1 MENISISDTQQIS
14 IEKAFEYL
22 LNKIEYLINTE
33 KRDFVSIGLTGGS
46 LIKLLT
52 QVCKIHKE
60 KLVKYALKLKFF
72 FGDERFVPFTSD
84 DSTYK
89 GYVDLGFFAELGIP
103 QENVFPINPNTGD
116 IHRCADDYE
125 TRLQGLLN
133 KQNGFDILIL
143 GMGPD
148 GHICSLFPGHRLFTE
163 PQTRLVAA
171 IGDSPKPPPE
181 RVTLTLP
188 YINNSRFIM
197 FCSYGES
204 KAQILKRILVEKDT
218 SLPAASVKATN
229 ENAELKWYLDKEAAK
244 LL

>member
-1 MENISISDTQQIS
+1 MNNINVSDNQQIS
-14 IEKAFEYL
+14 IEEACKYL
-22 LNKIEYLINTE
+22 LNKIDYLINTE
-33 KRDFVSIGLTGGS
+33 KRNFVSIGLTGGS
-46 LIKLLT
+46 LIKLLAQICIT
-52 QVCKIHKE
+52 HKE
-60 KLVKYALKLKFF
+60 KFSQYATKLKFF
-72 FGDERFVPFTSD
+72 FGDERFVPFSSD

-89 GYVDLGFFAELGIP
+89 CYVDLNFFTELSIP
-103 QENVFPINPNTGD
+103 EENVFPIDPNAGD

-125 TRLQGLLN
+125 TRLNGLLN
-133 KQNGFDILIL
+133 EKNGFDILIL

-188 YINNSRFIM
+188 FINNSRYIM

-204 KAQILKRILVEKDT
+204 KAEILKKILIEKDL
-218 SLPAASVKATN
+218 SLPAASVKPAN
-229 ENAELKWYLDKEAAK
+229 ENSELIWFLDKGSAK
-244 LL
+244 FL